1 MRKRISA
8 VALATATVSV
18 LALGLLAADA
28 SADRAQHSQHVR
40 LLAVGGAPLKGG
52 FVENI
57 HANGPVVFAHELY
70 VLRGAEPNTTY
81 HVTINLFPF
90 DSTCAA
96 VPVLIPTTTLTT
108 NGAGNGVARHTFAPS
123 DVPPAIRNATHGGY
137 WTITS
142 ATSSYRTA
150 CGTVTLD

>member
-1 MRKRISA
+1 MWKRIST
-8 VALATATVSV
+8 VVGATVV
-18 LALGLLAADA
+18 LSLGLLVAGA
-28 SADRAQHSQHVR
+28 SADRAQHSQHVP
-40 LLAVGGAPLKGG
+40 LFAVGGAPLKGG

-57 HANGPVVFAHELY
+57 HANGPVVYAHELY

-81 HVTINLFPF
+81 QVTINLFPF
-90 DSTCAA
+90 DPTCSGA
-96 VPVLIPTTTLTT
+96 PVLIPTTTLTT
-108 NGAGNGVARHTFAPS
+108 NRAGNGVARHTFAPS
-123 DVPPAIRNATHGGY
+123 DVPPAIRNATHGSY

>member
-1 MRKRISA
+1 MWKRIST
-8 VALATATVSV
+8 VVGATVV
-18 LALGLLAADA
+18 LSLGLLVAGA
-28 SADRAQHSQHVR
+28 SADRAQHSQHVP
-40 LLAVGGAPLKGG
+40 LFAVGSSPLKGG

-57 HANGPVVFAHELY
+57 HANGPVVYAHELY

-81 HVTINLFPF
+81 QVTINLFPF
-90 DSTCAA
+90 DPTCSGA
-96 VPVLIPTTTLTT
+96 PVLIPTTMLTT
-108 NGAGNGVARHTFAPS
+108 NRAGNGVARHTFAPS
-123 DVPPAIRNATHGGY
+123 DVPPAIRNATHGSY

>member
-1 MRKRISA
+1 MAKRISA
-8 VALATATVSV
+8 VGVVTAAV
-18 LALGLLAADA
+18 LSLGLLATDADA
-28 SADRAQHSQHVR
+28 DRSQHSQHVQ

-57 HANGPVVFAHELY
+57 HANGPVVYAHELY
-70 VLRGAEPNTTY
+70 VLKGAEPNTTY
-81 HVTINLFPF
+81 QVTINLFPF
-90 DSTCAA
+90 DATCAGA
-96 VPVLIPTTTLTT
+96 PVLIPTTTLTT

-123 DVPPAIRNATHGGY
+123 DVPAAIRNATHGGY
-137 WTITS
+137 WTIAS